1 MQQKYLERIFPELV
15 AVLQYNTASGIFVVL
30 ANAGSVEEAN
40 TYKGFFVRDSDPQNK
55 VESNADLLM
64 EKGSKQLAYS
74 MDITLDSAWSTEFN
88 LSGSGNRAAD
98 NFFYRPYEAAFLHPG
113 TEVVNLGYWSK
124 PFILENNYQD
134 NHKMIT
140 YSVPLIYEGLVYGVM
155 GGGNSQPSYQ
165 YSS

>member
-1 MQQKYLERIFPELV
+1 MES
-15 AVLQYNTASGIFVVL
+15 SGF
-30 ANAGSVEEAN
+30 A
-40 TYKGFFVRDSDPQNK
+40 
-55 VESNADLLM
+55 
-64 EKGSKQLAYS
+64 EKGQQATCLQHG
-74 MDITLDSAWSTEFN
+74 ITLVSAWSTEFN

-155 GGGNSQPSYQ
+155 GVEIPQPI
-165 YSS
+165 